1 MVNEDLLKR
10 IRARLEDTYR
20 DRLQGIV
27 LFGSSARK
35 QADPESDIDLLVLLQ
50 GPVAFG
56 QELQTIIEALYPLQL
71 EVLRPIH
78 ARPVDVRVF
87 EAGEFALY
95 RNAQREGIRL

>member
-1 MVNEDLLKR
+1 MANEDLLKR

-27 LFGSSARK
+27 LLGSSARK

-78 ARPVDVRVF
+78 ARPVDIRVF

>member
-1 MVNEDLLKR
+1 MANEDLLKR

-27 LFGSSARK
+27 LLGSSARK

-95 RNAQREGIRL
+95 RNAKRDGIRL